1 MVTVILALLTVRT
14 LFPHAILE
22 TLKSCEPCNAMP
34 TLQVV
39 VAG

>member
-22 TLKSCEPCNAMP
+22 TLK
-34 TLQVV
+34 
-39 VAG
+39 